1 MRVNFVFQDDRGC
14 YSDKLAKV
22 ELIDTE
28 QRKLVKD
35 ALDILKKRQVPSRTW
50 GVESVRVRCSINK
63 SDLHNND
70 GPTFEL
76 FEDDF
81 LHCTICP
88 NGDDYIVV
96 TQQENSH
103 VAIPKKQEP
112 SASNT
117 RQDCSIQNGG
127 KVISKIWHADQI
139 EPIGEPPK
147 EGSVHS
153 ENCSDSVCV
162 EVVEKESSPQ
172 TRSRA
177 NAKRSFAVGSDH
189 FLPSKGLSYPVKV
202 KAVKPRSGKLEV
214 KFVGYSTTRI
224 LCKDKLLRFTP
235 TRQHIY
241 EEALQKTLELKTK
254 HTPKRRANSRN
265 QQDWQKQKRNTC
277 FPRPPQKRIKLDPA
291 YHLWPNLFG
300 PCTNVDDLPLV
311 HNDDA
316 ASTSKCFEQIEK
328 KRRIY
333 YAEDGETPKMIAC
346 RFKMD
351 VNQILYDNR
360 QRPGYEILEISSK
373 LKVNSP
379 IVLPLLS
386 TRGH

>member
-1 MRVNFVFQDDRGC
+1 MRVNFVFQDDRGR

-153 ENCSDSVCV
+153 VHHLLSIFLKFGRSVYREN
-162 EVVEKESSPQ
+162 
-172 TRSRA
+172 
-177 NAKRSFAVGSDH
+177 
-189 FLPSKGLSYPVKV
+189 
-202 KAVKPRSGKLEV
+202 
-214 KFVGYSTTRI
+214 
-224 LCKDKLLRFTP
+224 
-235 TRQHIY
+235 
-241 EEALQKTLELKTK
+241 LQYT
-254 HTPKRRANSRN
+254 
-265 QQDWQKQKRNTC
+265 
-277 FPRPPQKRIKLDPA
+277 
-291 YHLWPNLFG
+291 NLFISYF
-300 PCTNVDDLPLV
+300 VVLSIVFIILV
-311 HNDDA
+311 
-316 ASTSKCFEQIEK
+316 
-328 KRRIY
+328 
-333 YAEDGETPKMIAC
+333 
-346 RFKMD
+346 
-351 VNQILYDNR
+351 
-360 QRPGYEILEISSK
+360 
-373 LKVNSP
+373 
-379 IVLPLLS
+379 
-386 TRGH
+386 